1 MRAEVIKNLRC
12 RCRKKSKIARER
24 RGNNENAVIYN
35 NFRGSLPRRC
45 GAGTVDKETGATV
58 WREPLEKNARPKKQT
73 AGKTAKEQSKM
84 TVTRITYDFFK
95 KSGVVSHL
103 VRTESVE
110 VEGISKAELMKK
122 DGSDI
127 KKRYQLVILTSMK
140 VTPEEWEEYDYHTI
154 SFNER
159 EQEDEEE
166 EGEDEE

>member
-1 MRAEVIKNLRC
+1 MKTPLYIIISAGHC
-12 RCRKKSKIARER
+12 R
-24 RGNNENAVIYN
+24 G
-35 NFRGSLPRRC
+35 GC

>member
-1 MRAEVIKNLRC
+1 
-12 RCRKKSKIARER
+12 
-24 RGNNENAVIYN
+24 
-35 NFRGSLPRRC
+35 
-45 GAGTVDKETGATV
+45 
-58 WREPLEKNARPKKQT
+58 
-73 AGKTAKEQSKM
+73 M

-127 KKRYQLVILTSMK
+127 KKRYQLVILTSMN
-140 VTPEEWEEYDYHTI
+140 VTPEEWDEYDYHTI

-159 EQEDEEE
+159 EEDESEK
-166 EGEDEE
+166 DEE